1 LNIAGNVRR
10 FGRLSFLGQLGGCFM
25 RTSALAIAFA
35 LAAMTSVPSAAQ
47 QQTGTDR
54 QMQQEAD
61 KGVKTRQ
68 SGESGYVGDQEKSGS
83 TAHPPGRSGDPSP
96 TGPTG
101 GMPSGSPTTTG
112 EKSR

>member
-1 LNIAGNVRR
+1 
-10 FGRLSFLGQLGGCFM
+10 M
-25 RTSALAIAFA
+25 RSSAFVIVFALTAIAS
-35 LAAMTSVPSAAQ
+35 LPSAAQ

-54 QMQQEAD
+54 QMQEEAD

-83 TAHPPGRSGDPSP
+83 SAHPPGRSSDTSP
-96 TGPTG
+96 TSPAG
-101 GMPSGSPTTTG
+101 GMPSGSPSTTG